1 MLVES
6 AMQTQNR
13 FLDELAKIMTT
24 AAGAA
29 QGAAREAETLMRSRV
44 ERLVGDFDLVSRA
57 EFDALKATV
66 NGLREENETLKAKL
80 DALEARM
87 AGTSCA

>member
-24 AAGAA
+24 AAGA
-29 QGAAREAETLMRSRV
+29 V
-44 ERLVGDFDLVSRA
+44 IVP
-57 EFDALKATV
+57 
-66 NGLREENETLKAKL
+66 
-80 DALEARM
+80 
-87 AGTSCA
+87 

>member
-1 MLVES
+1 
-6 AMQTQNR
+6 MQTQNR